1 MIGERGD
8 GPIGLLVAASVFLL
22 GATTL
27 VSAALGYYAR
37 QVISAAAQD
46 GAIMAATLD
55 GNSTDGAALVDRL
68 IADAGSSLI
77 DGWSTTTAVEED
89 ETGRRRVVMVVRAEV
104 IGPVGRWPIEARGS
118 APIEEF
124 VPQAVGE

>member
-8 GPIGLLVAASVFLL
+8 GPIGLLVAASVFVFGSTLL
-22 GATTL
+22 IH
-27 VSAALGYYAR
+27 AALGYYAR
-37 QVISAAAQD
+37 QVIGAAAQD
-46 GAIMAATLD
+46 GAIMAAALD
-55 GNSTDGAALVDRL
+55 GNPAEGAALVDLL

-77 DGWSTTTAVEED
+77 DGWSTTAAVEED
-89 ETGRRRVVMVVRAEV
+89 EAGRRRVVTVVRAEV

-124 VPQAVGE
+124 VPQAVGQ